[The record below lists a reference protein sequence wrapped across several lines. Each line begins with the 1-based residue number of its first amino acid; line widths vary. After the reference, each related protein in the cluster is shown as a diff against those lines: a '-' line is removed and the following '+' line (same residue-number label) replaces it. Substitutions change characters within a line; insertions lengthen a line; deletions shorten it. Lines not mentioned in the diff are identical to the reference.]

1 MSQNIISSDFYKL
14 FIPNIIEEV
23 RQQTHSLQQRI
34 TEVPHREDLL
44 MQTFEQ
50 LNTSLEELHV
60 AEEELVQQNEELFIT
75 QQKLQKQSQ
84 RYQEIFDFGPD
95 GYLITDV
102 NGKIL
107 EANLAASELLS
118 IEKNIVIG
126 KLLIIFVPQE
136 ARREFRNK
144 IRCLREQT
152 QLKDWE
158 INLQNYKGNSFDC
171 EISASTINDIKNNCT
186 GIRWMLRDISA
197 RKQAEA
203 KMRSMELQNYQLQET
218 SRIKSKILSVLSHE
232 LRTPLNAVLGFSD
245 LLLRLNRNIFNS
257 QSINIV
263 ETIIRNGKQLLVLI
277 NDMLDYAKLEQGEVI
292 LKLQQFNIEELI
304 NTVVEDLRFLAN
316 RKNITIDTHINI
328 QNIKVT
334 NDPIKVQQILT
345 NLISNAIKITKT
357 GKVLIQLQESNEDKI
372 IITVKDT
379 GIGISEADLKYIF
392 QAFRQINQTT
402 NRTSQGTGLGL
413 AIVRNLL
420 DLMGGTITAQSV
432 VGQGSTFRVELPRTV
447 IS

>member
-1 MSQNIISSDFYKL
+1 
-14 FIPNIIEEV
+14 
-23 RQQTHSLQQRI
+23 
-34 TEVPHREDLL
+34 
-44 MQTFEQ
+44 MQ
-50 LNTSLEELHV
+50 
-60 AEEELVQQNEELFIT
+60 
-75 QQKLQKQSQ
+75 
-84 RYQEIFDFGPD
+84 
-95 GYLITDV
+95 
-102 NGKIL
+102 KIL
-107 EANLAASELLS
+107 E
-118 IEKNIVIG
+118 
-126 KLLIIFVPQE
+126 
-136 ARREFRNK
+136 
-144 IRCLREQT
+144 
-152 QLKDWE
+152 
-158 INLQNYKGNSFDC
+158 
-171 EISASTINDIKNNCT
+171 
-186 GIRWMLRDISA
+186 
-197 RKQAEA
+197 
-203 KMRSMELQNYQLQET
+203 
-218 SRIKSKILSVLSHE
+218 VLSNE
-232 LRTPLNAVLGFSD
+232 IRTPLNSVLILSD

-277 NDMLDYAKLEQGEVI
+277 NDMLDFAKLEQGEVI

-334 NDPIKVQQILT
+334 NDPIKVQQILA
-345 NLISNAIKITKT
+345 NLISNAIKFTKT
-357 GKVLIQLQESNEDKI
+357 GKVLIQLQESNEDKF

>member
-1 MSQNIISSDFYKL
+1 MNFDEFVSQ
-14 FIPNIIEEV
+14 IEEV

-84 RYQEIFDFGPD
+84 RYQELFDFAPD

-158 INLQNYKGNSFDC
+158 INLQNYQGNSFDC
-171 EISASTINDIKNNCT
+171 EISASTINDIKNNST

-203 KMRSMELQNYQLQET
+203 KIRSMELQNYQ
-218 SRIKSKILSVLSHE
+218 
-232 LRTPLNAVLGFSD
+232 
-245 LLLRLNRNIFNS
+245 
-257 QSINIV
+257 
-263 ETIIRNGKQLLVLI
+263 
-277 NDMLDYAKLEQGEVI
+277 
-292 LKLQQFNIEELI
+292 
-304 NTVVEDLRFLAN
+304 
-316 RKNITIDTHINI
+316 
-328 QNIKVT
+328 
-334 NDPIKVQQILT
+334 
-345 NLISNAIKITKT
+345 
-357 GKVLIQLQESNEDKI
+357 
-372 IITVKDT
+372 
-379 GIGISEADLKYIF
+379 
-392 QAFRQINQTT
+392 
-402 NRTSQGTGLGL
+402 
-413 AIVRNLL
+413 
-420 DLMGGTITAQSV
+420 
-432 VGQGSTFRVELPRTV
+432 
-447 IS
+447 

>member
-1 MSQNIISSDFYKL
+1 M
-14 FIPNIIEEV
+14 
-23 RQQTHSLQQRI
+23 
-34 TEVPHREDLL
+34 
-44 MQTFEQ
+44 
-50 LNTSLEELHV
+50 
-60 AEEELVQQNEELFIT
+60 
-75 QQKLQKQSQ
+75 
-84 RYQEIFDFGPD
+84 
-95 GYLITDV
+95 
-102 NGKIL
+102 
-107 EANLAASELLS
+107 
-118 IEKNIVIG
+118 
-126 KLLIIFVPQE
+126 
-136 ARREFRNK
+136 
-144 IRCLREQT
+144 REQT

-158 INLQNYKGNSFDC
+158 INLQNYQGNSFDC

-203 KMRSMELQNYQLQET
+203 KIRSMELQNYQLQET

-277 NDMLDYAKLEQGEVI
+277 NDMLDFAKLEQGEVI

-345 NLISNAIKITKT
+345 NLISNAIKFTKT

-392 QAFRQINQTT
+392 QAFRHINQST

>member
-1 MSQNIISSDFYKL
+1 MNFDELVSQ
-14 FIPNIIEEV
+14 IEV
-23 RQQTHSLQQRI
+23 VLQQTHTLQQRI

-84 RYQEIFDFGPD
+84 RYQELFDFAPD

-158 INLQNYKGNSFDC
+158 INLQNYQGNSFDC
-171 EISASTINDIKNNCT
+171 EISASTINDIKNNST

-203 KMRSMELQNYQLQET
+203 KIRSMELQNYQ
-218 SRIKSKILSVLSHE
+218 
-232 LRTPLNAVLGFSD
+232 
-245 LLLRLNRNIFNS
+245 
-257 QSINIV
+257 
-263 ETIIRNGKQLLVLI
+263 
-277 NDMLDYAKLEQGEVI
+277 
-292 LKLQQFNIEELI
+292 
-304 NTVVEDLRFLAN
+304 
-316 RKNITIDTHINI
+316 
-328 QNIKVT
+328 
-334 NDPIKVQQILT
+334 
-345 NLISNAIKITKT
+345 
-357 GKVLIQLQESNEDKI
+357 
-372 IITVKDT
+372 
-379 GIGISEADLKYIF
+379 
-392 QAFRQINQTT
+392 
-402 NRTSQGTGLGL
+402 
-413 AIVRNLL
+413 
-420 DLMGGTITAQSV
+420 
-432 VGQGSTFRVELPRTV
+432 
-447 IS
+447 

>member
-1 MSQNIISSDFYKL
+1 
-14 FIPNIIEEV
+14 
-23 RQQTHSLQQRI
+23 
-34 TEVPHREDLL
+34 
-44 MQTFEQ
+44 
-50 LNTSLEELHV
+50 
-60 AEEELVQQNEELFIT
+60 
-75 QQKLQKQSQ
+75 
-84 RYQEIFDFGPD
+84 
-95 GYLITDV
+95 
-102 NGKIL
+102 
-107 EANLAASELLS
+107 
-118 IEKNIVIG
+118 
-126 KLLIIFVPQE
+126 
-136 ARREFRNK
+136 
-144 IRCLREQT
+144 
-152 QLKDWE
+152 
-158 INLQNYKGNSFDC
+158 
-171 EISASTINDIKNNCT
+171 
-186 GIRWMLRDISA
+186 
-197 RKQAEA
+197 
-203 KMRSMELQNYQLQET
+203 
-218 SRIKSKILSVLSHE
+218 
-232 LRTPLNAVLGFSD
+232 
-245 LLLRLNRNIFNS
+245 
-257 QSINIV
+257 
-263 ETIIRNGKQLLVLI
+263 
-277 NDMLDYAKLEQGEVI
+277 MLDFAKLEQGEVI

-334 NDPIKVQQILT
+334 NDPIKVQQILA
-345 NLISNAIKITKT
+345 NLISNAIKFTKT